1 MATKKRKRTGAP
13 KPKSHRADSKI
24 SAVTA
29 YTDRAMVTR
38 RAHLALDVGE
48 GTIVV
53 GGLPPTLDEYSFR
66 VAALGPAKVRILGVK
81 IGRELNG
88 RPSAAQAE
96 KFRGALERAEDEQR
110 VLEDK
115 RTILTERLQA
125 VKALSEAA
133 VPDLAKSIARRR
145 MDLPEAEG
153 VVSFFYDDL
162 TKSNAQLVKLD
173 KALREKAR
181 EVEKLRFDYEKHM
194 SPKPRE
200 GKNVAVVYECAMGGE
215 FDLALS
221 YVMPGAAWEPTYDLH
236 FDEAENETEIFY
248 RAAVYQSTGED
259 WDGVKLKLSTAR
271 PQAGAA
277 PPELEPKFVDFYE
290 PYAPA
295 PAPLRAAAPA
305 QLAKSMTADLREEGE
320 AEFKTAFEELDEHA
334 YPPEIA
340 EAEVENAGPA
350 VTYAVPGLPSIPADG
365 EPHLVGVSSHR
376 FGGELSYV
384 VVPEHAEVAYFSAK
398 AVNGTELAFLAGVAN
413 IFRGGEYVGRAR
425 LELTVPGAEFEYF
438 LGADDRLEV
447 KYDSQRITDEAVGL
461 TGANRKITVKA
472 ETELENRTGA
482 TAKVVLK
489 QRLPVPLNKDI
500 KVKVT
505 EAKPKPAEKGN
516 DGLYE
521 WLLTLKNGE
530 KKTVTFNYD
539 VEYSKDRDLEG
550 I

>member
-1 MATKKRKRTGAP
+1 MATKKRKKPGAP
-13 KPKSHRADSKI
+13 KPTTHRADSKI

-38 RAHLALDVGE
+38 RAHLSLDVGE
-48 GTIVV
+48 GTIFV
-53 GGLPPTLDEYSFR
+53 GGLPPTLDEYSLR
-66 VAALGPAKVRILGVK
+66 VAALGPAKVRVLGVK
-81 IGRELNG
+81 IGRELAG
-88 RPSAAQAE
+88 RPSATQAE
-96 KFRGALERAEDEQR
+96 KFRATLERAEDEQR

-115 RTILTERLQA
+115 RTIIAERLQG

-133 VPDLAKSIARRR
+133 VSDLAKSIARRR
-145 MDLPEAEG
+145 MDLAEAEG

-173 KALREKAR
+173 KALRDKAR
-181 EVEKLRFDYEKHM
+181 EIEKLRFDYEKHM

-200 GKNVAVVYECAMGGE
+200 EKNVAVSYECSVGGE

-221 YVMPGAAWEPTYDLH
+221 YVMPGAGWEPTYDLY
-236 FDEAENETEIFY
+236 FDEAEKDTEIFY
-248 RAAVYQSTGED
+248 RAAVYQHTGED

-290 PYAPA
+290 PYVPA
-295 PAPLRAAAPA
+295 PQPLRAAAPA
-305 QLAKSMTADLREEGE
+305 AVAEVEAGALRDE
-320 AEFKTAFEELDEHA
+320 AEFKAAFEEVEEHA
-334 YPPEIA
+334 YPPDIT
-340 EAEVENAGPA
+340 EAEVESAGPA

-365 EPHLVGVSSHR
+365 EPHIVGVSSHR

-384 VVPEHAEVAYFSAK
+384 VIPEHAEVAYLSAK
-398 AVNGTELAFLAGVAN
+398 AVNATELAFLPGAAN
-413 IFRGGEYVGRAR
+413 IFRGGEYVGRAQ
-425 LELTVPGAEFEYF
+425 LDLTVPGGEFEYF

-447 KYDSQRITDEAVGL
+447 KYDSQRITDEAAGL

-472 ETELENRTGA
+472 LSELENRTGDA
-482 TAKVVLK
+482 VKLVLK

-505 EAKPKPAEKGN
+505 DAKPKPTEKGD
-516 DGLYE
+516 DGLFE
-521 WLLTLKNGE
+521 WYLHLKNGE
-530 KKTVTFNYD
+530 KKSVTFSYD
-539 VEYSKDRDLEG
+539 VDYPKDRDLEG
-550 I
+550 V

>member
-1 MATKKRKRTGAP
+1 MATKKRKRKGAP
-13 KPKSHRADSKI
+13 KPKTHRADSKI

-38 RAHLALDVGE
+38 RVHLTLDVGE
-48 GTIVV
+48 GTILVS
-53 GGLPPTLDEYSFR
+53 GLPPTLDEYSLR
-66 VAALGPAKVRILGVK
+66 VAALGPAKVRVLGVK
-81 IGRELNG
+81 IGRELAG
-88 RPSAAQAE
+88 RPSATQAE
-96 KFRGALERAEDEQR
+96 KHRAALERAEDEHR
-110 VLEDK
+110 VLDDR
-115 RTILTERLQA
+115 RTIIAERLQG

-133 VPDLAKSIARRR
+133 VSDLAKSIARRR
-145 MDLPEAEG
+145 MDLAEAEG

-173 KALREKAR
+173 KALRDKAR
-181 EVEKLRFDYEKHM
+181 EIEKLRFDYEKHM

-200 GKNVAVVYECAMGGE
+200 EKNVTYECTAGGE

-221 YVMPGAAWEPTYDLH
+221 YVMPGAGWEPTYDLH
-236 FDEAENETEIFY
+236 FDEAAMDTEIFY
-248 RAAVYQSTGED
+248 RAAVYQNTGED

-295 PAPLRAAAPA
+295 PEPLRAAAPA
-305 QLAKSMTADLREEGE
+305 AVAE
-320 AEFKTAFEELDEHA
+320 AEAGAMRDEVEFKAAFEEFEEQA
-334 YPPEIA
+334 YPPDIA
-340 EAEVENAGPA
+340 EAEVESAGPA

-384 VVPEHAEVAYFSAK
+384 VVPEHAEVAYLNAK
-398 AVNGTELAFLAGVAN
+398 AVNGTELAFLPGVAN

-425 LELTVPGAEFEYF
+425 LDLTVPGGEFDYF

-447 KYDSQRITDEAVGL
+447 KYDTQRITDEAAGL

-472 ETELENRTGA
+472 EAELENLTGDA
-482 TAKVVLK
+482 VKVVLK

-500 KVKVT
+500 KVKMT
-505 EAKPKPAEKGN
+505 DAKPKPTEKGD
-516 DGLYE
+516 DGLFE
-521 WLLTLKNGE
+521 WYLHLKNGE
-530 KKTVTFNYD
+530 KKSVTFNYD
-539 VEYSKDRDLEG
+539 VDYPRDRDLEG
-550 I
+550 V